1 MGRAGRS
8 SHTISDRPTDGRSSL
23 APSQRA
29 TRARP
34 PCFIVGIVDP
44 DSGTLVSRESREG
57 ERGRVSERVWSE
69 SPSLN
74 QRVCELGDCG

>member
-44 DSGTLVSRESREG
+44 NSVVLVSRER
-57 ERGRVSERVWSE
+57 RGREKETESRGRRVNRH
-69 SPSLN
+69 P
-74 QRVCELGDCG
+74 